1 MYKYNDIIE
10 YIDETNDL
18 NFNNAQIWAVANNAS
33 LIEQVGK
40 RKNQNGLLYRY
51 FIIRENVN
59 NPLEPTVDELQSIV
73 KNIRNQYLD
82 ETDYTQLS
90 DSPLTSDEKKL
101 YKEYRKYLR
110 DYTEKEE
117 WWLENP
123 LTFEDWQKTIDF

>member
-18 NFNNAQIWAVANNAS
+18 NFNNAQMWAVANNAS

-59 NPLEPTVDELQSIV
+59 KPLEPTVDELQSTV

-123 LTFEDWQKTIDF
+123 FTFEDWQKTIDF